1 MVGSTRGE
9 GERRVLLEKSTLGK
23 GTFEKKDFWEKG
35 HLGKRTLGKRDLGK
49 TKDAY
54 FKDLGRQYIRV
65 HSRFEFR
72 FGPSNLSITFTTDQ
86 KYTSISSY
94 LLQKLWIKS
103 EKIGHF

>member
-1 MVGSTRGE
+1 MQSESEQVTLCK
-9 GERRVLLEKSTLGK
+9 ERNSFQEAR
-23 GTFEKKDFWEKG
+23 
-35 HLGKRTLGKRDLGK
+35 KRDLGK

-72 FGPSNLSITFTTDQ
+72 VGPSNLSITFTTDQ